1 MSARAT
7 SVRTGRSA
15 LGPFLRGGILLGLAV
30 SFPAHAQQQPR
41 AASEAGSK
49 RAAAVGSGDLQ
60 IPKDVPLRID
70 LATALQ
76 LADQRNLDVA
86 IYVQRVAEASARLS
100 EARSLAIPT
109 LRAGSGYN
117 RHQGPLQETGGQVL
131 DADRAS
137 QSFGLG
143 MGAVGAGDARLPGV
157 SLDVDVADAIFQPLV
172 ARQNQAAVEAA
183 ADANRH
189 AVLLDVAAAYVDWL
203 AARANVQAAS
213 DALKRAQDLADITA
227 SYAQSGE
234 GLRSDADMAAVQPLL
249 WRQRLLAAQAKTQAS
264 AATLTRLLHLDP
276 DVQLDPMET
285 GVPRLEFVS
294 DKVDVQQL
302 IARALAERPETDQ
315 ADALVAAADHDLRA
329 EHYRLFIP
337 SVAVGYST
345 GRFGGG
351 PGTSIENTAHRDDLS
366 VLLYWQFEHFG
377 FGNRARIEE
386 KQAVLRR
393 RGLERDKLRD
403 AISAEVETDFARVTS
418 LEAQLQLTRDA
429 LARASE
435 AYALNRGRIY
445 DRQGLPIEA
454 LQALQAYA
462 DAQAANVQAMADYS
476 EAQMRL
482 YTALGNPLDSPQLKL
497 PAQH

>member
-1 MSARAT
+1 MSVRAMSATTA
-7 SVRTGRSA
+7 RSK
-15 LGPFLRGGILLGLAV
+15 LGFCLHAAILLGLAV
-30 SFPAHAQQQPR
+30 SFGVYAQEKPR
-41 AASEAGSK
+41 SAAEAASK
-49 RAAAVGSGDLQ
+49 RTATVGSADLQ

-70 LATALQ
+70 LATALR

-100 EARSLAIPT
+100 EARTLAIPT

-137 QSFGLG
+137 RSFGLG
-143 MGAVGAGDARLPGV
+143 LGAVGAGDPRLPGV

-213 DALKRAQDLADITA
+213 DALERAQDLADITA

-234 GLRSDADMAAVQPLL
+234 GLRSDADMAAVQPLV
-249 WRQRLLAAQAKTQAS
+249 WRQRLLAARAKTQAS
-264 AATLTRLLHLDP
+264 AAALTRLLHLDP
-276 DVQLDPMET
+276 DVRLDPMET
-285 GVPRLEFVS
+285 GVPMLEIVS
-294 DKVDVQQL
+294 DQADVQQL
-302 IARALAERPETDQ
+302 IDRALADRPETDQ
-315 ADALVAAADHDLRA
+315 AEALVAAADHDLRA

-337 SVAVGYST
+337 SVSVGYST

-351 PGTSIENTAHRDDLS
+351 IGTSVEDTARRDDLT

-377 FGNRARIEE
+377 FGNRARIDE

-393 RGLERDKLRD
+393 RGLEREKLRD
-403 AISAEVETDFARVTS
+403 AIRAEVETDFARVTS
-418 LEAQLQLTRDA
+418 LKAQVQLTRDA
-429 LARASE
+429 VARAGD
-435 AYALNRGRIY
+435 AYALNRRRIY

-462 DAQAANVQAMADYS
+462 EAQAANVQVTADYS

-482 YTALGNPLDSPQLKL
+482 YTALGSPLDSPQLTL
-497 PAQH
+497 PAQN